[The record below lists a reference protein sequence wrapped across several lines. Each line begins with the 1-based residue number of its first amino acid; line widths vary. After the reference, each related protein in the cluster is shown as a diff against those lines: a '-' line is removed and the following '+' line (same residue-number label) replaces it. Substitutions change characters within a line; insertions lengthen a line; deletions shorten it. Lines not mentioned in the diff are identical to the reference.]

1 MIPVPPRR
9 VFTTGR
15 KWEAIVGYARAVR
28 IGPSIE
34 ICGCAPTNDDGSTVG
49 KGDSTN
55 RRGNACAFIG
65 EALAGVGAGFD
76 DVTRTRIF
84 TTVPRRWREIGR
96 AHGEV
101 FGAIKPVT
109 SLVGVRGLLDPEWL
123 VEIEATAYRAGGLE
137 LWLMTSS
144 ASGSSWR
151 SSGAYARRRGVHGTR
166 TRPTPRCGPPCWRRL
181 MRFSRRSNEQ
191 SMPKLREELGDVL
204 AAGPD
209 AIRHGGAVV

>member
-1 MIPVPPRR
+1 MVPVAPRR

-28 IGPSIE
+28 VGPSIE
-34 ICGCAPTNDDGSTVG
+34 ICGCAPTADDGSTVG
-49 KGDSTN
+49 KGDIYEQT
-55 RRGNACAFIG
+55 RQCLRVIG

-109 SLVGVRGLLDPEWL
+109 TLVGVRGFLDPKWM
-123 VEIEATAYRAGGLE
+123 VEVEASAYRAD
-137 LWLMTSS
+137 
-144 ASGSSWR
+144 R
-151 SSGAYARRRGVHGTR
+151 
-166 TRPTPRCGPPCWRRL
+166 
-181 MRFSRRSNEQ
+181 
-191 SMPKLREELGDVL
+191 
-204 AAGPD
+204 
-209 AIRHGGAVV
+209 